1 MTESESN
8 NENLIDSESDYINIF
23 PFLNNTTYIFNE
35 NIINIIQNEIILELY
50 QYEESLPIEN
60 FYKYMILKLI
70 IRNFT
75 YEEIYNGVGFYLE
88 YILGVDEMHI
98 VREQFI
104 NIYNNRHTSNLA
116 NRLLNIFTLFNNFI
130 NYNNPNNESNEN
142 NENLEDVKLI
152 IPKEDLNNIKSLKF
166 KDLSENIKKD
176 NNICSICQYTFKKYN
191 KVRLLNCNHIYHQRC
206 IDKWLSEMSYKC
218 PICRE
223 ACGNYKPNINNI
235 I

>member
-8 NENLIDSESDYINIF
+8 NENLIDSEPDYINIF
-23 PFLNNTTYIFNE
+23 PFLNNTTYTFNE

-50 QYEESLPIEN
+50 QYDETLPIEN

-116 NRLLNIFTLFNNFI
+116 NRLLNIFTLFNKH
-130 NYNNPNNESNEN
+130 
-142 NENLEDVKLI
+142 KL
-152 IPKEDLNNIKSLKF
+152 
-166 KDLSENIKKD
+166 
-176 NNICSICQYTFKKYN
+176 
-191 KVRLLNCNHIYHQRC
+191 
-206 IDKWLSEMSYKC
+206 
-218 PICRE
+218 
-223 ACGNYKPNINNI
+223 
-235 I
+235 